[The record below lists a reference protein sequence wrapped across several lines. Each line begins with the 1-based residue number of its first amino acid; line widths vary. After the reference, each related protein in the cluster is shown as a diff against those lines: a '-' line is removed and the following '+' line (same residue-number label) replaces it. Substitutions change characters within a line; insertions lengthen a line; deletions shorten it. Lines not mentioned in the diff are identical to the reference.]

1 MKYIIQAHTPPD
13 IEDQYLVS
21 FDFDAMNGTGFGIF
35 TDKPEHAMRF
45 NTLRDAM
52 EFWLTA
58 STVKPLRP
66 DGKPNRPLTASTI
79 SVFKI
84 EERDNGTAS
93 KDDPTER
100 CHGGVDHQG

>member
-1 MKYIIQAHTPPD
+1 MRYLIQAHSPPEVD
-13 IEDQYLVS
+13 GQYLVS

-45 NTLRDAM
+45 KTLRDAM

-84 EERDNGTAS
+84 EEQLNERTSEDQEH
-93 KDDPTER
+93 DDRKPL
-100 CHGGVDHQG
+100 

>member
-1 MKYIIQAHTPPD
+1 MRYVIQAHSPPE

-21 FDFDAMNGTGFGIF
+21 FGFDAMNGCGFGIF
-35 TDKPEHAMRF
+35 TDRPEQAMRF
-45 NTLRDAM
+45 KTMRDAM
-52 EFWLTA
+52 EFWRTQ

-84 EERDNGTAS
+84 EEHDNERTGEDQERDDRKS
-93 KDDPTER
+93 L
-100 CHGGVDHQG
+100 